1 MKAILII
8 ALVSVPAFYT
18 GAQSLVGKWQ
28 LVKQTTCIEADLEAE
43 EADEETEDL
52 VDEMKSRSSAGSTYV
67 VQFKDNRSG
76 EESTQILSKR
86 KDYGSK
92 SFLYK
97 FDGTTLYILDKRSQ
111 TISESYVV
119 EKLEGDSLILS
130 NAARACDTKVFVR
143 IK

>member
-8 ALVSVPAFYT
+8 ALVSVPAFFAS
-18 GAQSLVGKWQ
+18 AQSLVGKWQ
-28 LVKQTTCIEADLEAE
+28 LVKQTTCIEADLAAD
-43 EADEETEDL
+43 EADEDTEEL
-52 VDEMKSRSSAGSTYV
+52 VNEMKSRSSAGSTYV

-76 EESTQILSKR
+76 EESTQILFKR

-92 SFLYK
+92 NFLYK
-97 FDGTTLYILDKRSQ
+97 LDGSTLYILDKKSQ

-130 NAARACDTKVFVR
+130 NASRACDTKVFVR